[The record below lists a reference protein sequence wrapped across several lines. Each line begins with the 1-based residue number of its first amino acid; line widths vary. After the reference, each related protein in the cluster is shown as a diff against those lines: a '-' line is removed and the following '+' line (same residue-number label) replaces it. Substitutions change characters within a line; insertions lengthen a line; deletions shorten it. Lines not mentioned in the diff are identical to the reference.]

1 MSSLQR
7 LFARIYV
14 CVRQNIPLAIF
25 DYIQL
30 CKIRVALNGT
40 AYGEKLLFMSQL
52 SKFMLNSLLFP

>member
-7 LFARIYV
+7 LFACIYV

-40 AYGEKLLFMSQL
+40 ALWGEITVCVAAV
-52 SKFMLNSLLFP
+52 